1 MTVNAIELA
10 TNLAYNTAKDEMFR
24 EELITNE
31 EEMVVEDQDND
42 CLIYTEQA
50 QEVFNRHYDYYYDE
64 IEKVKQNK

>member
-10 TNLAYNTAKDEMFR
+10 TNLAYNAAKDEMFR

-31 EEMVVEDQDND
+31 EEMVVEDQDNN

-50 QEVFNRHYDYYYDE
+50 QEVFNRWYDYYYDE

>member
-50 QEVFNRHYDYYYDE
+50 QEVFNRWYDYYYDE